1 VFLCPAFTPSLALPI
16 RRIEGATDSRGQ
28 PIGLSLIW
36 EMGTPLLKLSPS
48 RLFTPKHTYFCTVFL
63 IVNNPSRK
71 MLYLSFR
78 LDPTV
83 VDNALDEWEDVEDQL
98 DLPKEVRIELA
109 HQAWKNGNGKLKI
122 GKLARE
128 FGISCSTL
136 YDRIHG
142 AIPKALASQAM
153 QRLSVPEEKAIRN
166 WLVELANWN

>member
-1 VFLCPAFTPSLALPI
+1 
-16 RRIEGATDSRGQ
+16 
-28 PIGLSLIW
+28 
-36 EMGTPLLKLSPS
+36 
-48 RLFTPKHTYFCTVFL
+48 
-63 IVNNPSRK
+63 

-128 FGISCSTL
+128 FGISYSTL